1 MLCTVDLFPASSPD
15 VVSSNVKAP
24 SASATR
30 AKFTSSSSSPPS
42 SSSEYGPE
50 ILHYH
55 YQQERPMSSPN
66 RLMTGY
72 IYPPEGTS
80 DVVYHLEGFPI
91 TENSKQTQ
99 ALVGA
104 TFVQPSIIDYQ
115 GKKAI
120 VFVFAVRREL
130 PDACLH
136 SINDFFD
143 RIWLSKLREIT
154 AYVIESLIFLVDGR
168 TRSLELRQRLTGGH
182 SGFTPLKSFLDCRRQ
197 RN

>member
-1 MLCTVDLFPASSPD
+1 
-15 VVSSNVKAP
+15 
-24 SASATR
+24 
-30 AKFTSSSSSPPS
+30 
-42 SSSEYGPE
+42 
-50 ILHYH
+50 
-55 YQQERPMSSPN
+55 MSSPN

-120 VFVFAVRREL
+120 VFVFAVCREL
-130 PDACLH
+130 SDACLH
-136 SINDFFD
+136 SINNSFD
-143 RIWLSKLREIT
+143 RIWQSKLKEFT
-154 AYVIESLIFLVDGR
+154 FYVIGSLIFLVDGM
-168 TRSLELRQRLTGGH
+168 TRSLESRQRLTGGH
-182 SGFTPLKSFLDCRRQ
+182 FGFTLLKSSLDCQRQ